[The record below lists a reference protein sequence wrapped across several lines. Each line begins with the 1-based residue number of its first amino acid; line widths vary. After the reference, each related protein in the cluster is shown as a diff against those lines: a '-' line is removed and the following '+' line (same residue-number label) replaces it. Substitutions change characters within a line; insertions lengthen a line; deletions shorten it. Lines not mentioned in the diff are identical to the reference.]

1 MHLTALVRRRLVAG
15 FLTLVGL
22 SGGWAQA
29 QQPDSPLPPVDVKV
43 DARTGALI
51 IPLGGVVQFKP
62 PVPKPIRDIVN
73 RNDAVL
79 DARVDPR
86 NPAQLI
92 LAGRR
97 PGSSRLALVQGSKD
111 EEIQS
116 TYEVIVQPDYDLL
129 RNVLKRTV
137 PTANVEVIPG
147 VGSAVILSGYVV
159 RPEDADTI
167 LRIASDATGGQVNS
181 IVNALQVGGVS
192 HVQLD
197 LTIAQVDRTKLR
209 ERGFTF
215 GVGGANFGI
224 SSVLNALGTG
234 NGALAPFAGALS
246 PAMTPTTTPNIQF
259 GIVPANITAALKA
272 LRSEGLA
279 KFLSEPKLVTQT
291 GRPAFFRSGGQQ
303 ATLGPASGINGPG
316 VILQPVGT
324 EVEVLPIVYA
334 NNKIYLEVNPRVTSV
349 NNGRGI
355 STAFG
360 FTPGFNE
367 LQTRV
372 SVMMESG
379 QTFAV
384 GGLIETQVQATGQ
397 KIPYIGELPIIS
409 WPFSSNSYQEVE
421 TELLI
426 LLTPRFAAPMDCAQV
441 PGRVPGKETRNPDD
455 YELFLEQILEAPR
468 GQRQVWNG
476 KCYNAAFK
484 CAPNADKFPCVNGV
498 CTGPNGG
505 CANGSCSSGVMTV
518 GPAATDVLIGDPAL
532 STTPR
537 TLPPATQNPATL
549 PGTFPAQPAV
559 TLTPVSTTVS
569 PNITAPGVP
578 AITP

>member
-1 MHLTALVRRRLVAG
+1 MHLTALVRRRLAAG
-15 FLTLVGL
+15 VLALVGL

-29 QQPDSPLPPVDVKV
+29 QQAESPLPPADVKV

-51 IPLGGVVQFKP
+51 VPLGGVVQFKP
-62 PVPKPIRDIVN
+62 TVPKPIRDIVN

-86 NPAQLI
+86 NPGQLI

-97 PGSSRLALVQGSKD
+97 PGSSRLTLVQGGKD
-111 EEIQS
+111 DEVQ
-116 TYEVIVQPDYDLL
+116 TVYEVIVQPDYDLL

-137 PTANVEVIPG
+137 PTANIEVIPG
-147 VGSAVILSGYVV
+147 VGSAVILSGYVI
-159 RPEDADTI
+159 RPEDADTV
-167 LRIASDATGGQVNS
+167 LRVASDATGGDVNS
-181 IVNALQVGGVS
+181 IVNAIQVGGVS
-192 HVQLD
+192 HVQID

-224 SSVLNALGTG
+224 SSVLGGLGTG
-234 NGALAPFAGALS
+234 NGALAPFGGALT
-246 PAMTPTTTPNIQF
+246 PAMTPGPVPNIQF
-259 GIVPANITAALKA
+259 GIVPANVTAALKA
-272 LRSEGLA
+272 LRTEGLA

-355 STAFG
+355 TTAFG

-409 WPFSSNSYQEVE
+409 WPFSNNSYQEIE

-426 LLTPRFAAPMDCAQV
+426 MLTPRFAAPMDCAQV
-441 PGRVPGKETRNPDD
+441 PGRVPGKETRHPDD

-484 CAPNADKFPCVNGV
+484 CGPNADKFPCVNGV
-498 CTGPNGG
+498 CTGPNGS
-505 CANGSCSSGVMTV
+505 CNNGNCSGTV
-518 GPAATDVLIGDPAL
+518 SMNGPAATDVLIGNPTMMSTPSELPAA
-532 STTPR
+532 TRTPAAM
-537 TLPPATQNPATL
+537 PAT
-549 PGTFPAQPAV
+549 FKAQPAV
-559 TLTPVSTTVS
+559 KMTPVSTTVS
-569 PNITAPGVP
+569 PNVTVPGIP
-578 AITP
+578 ALTP